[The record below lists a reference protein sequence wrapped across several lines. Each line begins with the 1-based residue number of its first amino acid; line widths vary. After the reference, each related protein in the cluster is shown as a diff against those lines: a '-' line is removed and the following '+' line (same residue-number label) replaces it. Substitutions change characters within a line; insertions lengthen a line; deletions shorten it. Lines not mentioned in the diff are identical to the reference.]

1 MKMHATH
8 YLIYILYDMTSN
20 TVAKVAHSFEMS
32 KYEGR
37 KEKAGGRKPPIE
49 SEQQY
54 EFRCCEMGGK
64 PNIFRK
70 FAR

>member
-1 MKMHATH
+1 MA
-8 YLIYILYDMTSN
+8 SN
-20 TVAKVAHSFEMS
+20 TAAKVAHSFEMS

-49 SEQQY
+49 SEQRY